1 MEVAG
6 MVPAEIHL
14 VLVRRYLMGDRSPK
28 DKVKQ
33 QKAKEQV
40 KVKEAIAIQQAK
52 ADKNGAMAKPA
63 KN

>member
-1 MEVAG
+1 MI
-6 MVPAEIHL
+6 PAIIHL
-14 VLVRRYLMGDRSPK
+14 TQVRRYLMGDRSPK

-40 KVKEAIAIQQAK
+40 KTREAVLIQQSKIDKSTPAAK
-52 ADKNGAMAKPA
+52 TA